1 MNTRQVKVSVA
12 EQIDRM
18 MQRIALGVFLVA
30 IAYGLSIAEFFVSTQ
45 TNEILNNVMRV
56 LGVGIF
62 VLVLPQFLKFL
73 MMRHKYSEAC
83 KEPEGFVIEMFD
95 KATGKAFQF
104 TFLFLVPLEFAS
116 DGLLSH
122 LPGEFFIKLIIMVT
136 LAIFSLTFFFLNRA
150 GDAPGPED
158 EFSNG
163 DTP

>member
-30 IAYGLSIAEFFVSTQ
+30 ITYGLSVAEFFVSPQ
-45 TNEILNNVMRV
+45 TNEILNNVIRV
-56 LGVGIF
+56 LGVGII
-62 VLVLPQFLKFL
+62 VLVLPQFLKIV
-73 MMRHKYSEAC
+73 MMKHKNREAF
-83 KEPEGFVIEMFD
+83 KDPEGFVIEMFD

-104 TFLFLVPLEFAS
+104 TFLFLVFLEFAS
-116 DGLLSH
+116 DSLLSH

-158 EFSNG
+158 DFSDG
-163 DTP
+163 DTL